1 MRAAG
6 GAAQR
11 TKCKEVLYD
20 NTILVR
26 IRSSV
31 IKWNDE
37 LICNEVGR
45 SKKWKQI
52 LKKIFVKLTQLD
64 CPHPAVQ
71 KKQWQTDLK
80 KAGNETIAAVCPD
93 WPTDPAH
100 RATYDL
106 ICKEMNREK
115 SPRPDWLR
123 EAAFSWL
130 ESLPGGFQNTSWYP
144 DDAIRVAHQLFLRG
158 SAKFQTFINALKN
171 RKSSAILELI
181 EAHEAAP
188 GRLCI
193 AFSVYKNVMYLNMR
207 LSA

>member
-1 MRAAG
+1 M
-6 GAAQR
+6 
-11 TKCKEVLYD
+11 
-20 NTILVR
+20 
-26 IRSSV
+26 
-31 IKWNDE
+31 
-37 LICNEVGR
+37 
-45 SKKWKQI
+45 
-52 LKKIFVKLTQLD
+52 KKIFVKLTQLD